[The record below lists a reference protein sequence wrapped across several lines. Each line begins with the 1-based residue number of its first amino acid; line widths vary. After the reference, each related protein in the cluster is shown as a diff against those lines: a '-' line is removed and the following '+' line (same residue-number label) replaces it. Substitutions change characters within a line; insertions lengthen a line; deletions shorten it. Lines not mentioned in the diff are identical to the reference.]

1 MTYPLVALGS
11 VAPLLALNIYQENQ
25 TRNHN
30 LLNIGITDR
39 YILNIQTLH
48 TKRTFVAFPMLV
60 VLLIDELDNIVI
72 TLRCSMGLHLDIDKG
87 GRVRTKHDYETGPR
101 L

>member
-1 MTYPLVALGS
+1 MTYPLVSLGS

-30 LLNIGITDR
+30 LLHIGITDR

-48 TKRTFVAFPMLV
+48 TQMYKLNAKNGLIDIICV
-60 VLLIDELDNIVI
+60 VLMLGSHPSPFVNV
-72 TLRCSMGLHLDIDKG
+72 
-87 GRVRTKHDYETGPR
+87 
-101 L
+101 

>member
-39 YILNIQTLH
+39 YILSIQTLH
-48 TKRTFVAFPMLV
+48 TQMYKLNAKNG
-60 VLLIDELDNIVI
+60 LIDIICFVLMLGSHPSPFVDV
-72 TLRCSMGLHLDIDKG
+72 
-87 GRVRTKHDYETGPR
+87 
-101 L
+101 